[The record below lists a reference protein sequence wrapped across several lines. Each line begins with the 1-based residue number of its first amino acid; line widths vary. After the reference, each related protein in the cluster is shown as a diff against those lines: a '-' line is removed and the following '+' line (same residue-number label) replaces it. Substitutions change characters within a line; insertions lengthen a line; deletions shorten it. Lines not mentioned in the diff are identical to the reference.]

1 MPETME
7 SLRSTENNITKDK
20 NGRNIPHLEI
30 SEVILVHCNLVK
42 ESDW

>member
-20 NGRNIPHLEI
+20 NGRNIPRLEI